1 MANDFNR
8 FARTFPSVNITRS
21 RFDRSFPHKTTFNA
35 GVLVPFFCDEVLPG
49 DTFSMD
55 TACVCRMSTPIFPV
69 MDNAFLDMYY
79 FFVPNRL
86 VWDHWKE
93 FMGEN
98 TSGPWESDIEYTIP
112 QINIYG
118 CPKGSIY
125 DQFTI
130 PQMSGSTKQAINALP
145 IRAYGLIWNEWFRDE
160 NVFTPLVIPK
170 GDTTVTVNNAYT
182 SGTWFSHFDEMPTN
196 WMLNGL
202 PLPVAKFHDYFT
214 SALPEPQK
222 GPAVTLPLGE
232 FAEVVTQDDKTV
244 PYSNIPLKWHAIGGS
259 DGISVTRGLDS
270 FIYASG
276 EGDKTPTTRMNNA
289 DGSDLPDGD
298 AFLSP
303 ANLYADL
310 ASASAISVN
319 VLRQAFAMQHL
330 YELDARGGSRYTEII
345 KTHFGVTSPDSR
357 LQIPEYLGGKRVPI
371 NVTQV
376 PQTSSTDT
384 TSPQGNVA
392 AYSLTHDK
400 DSSFTYSATEHG
412 YIIGVCCV
420 RTTQTYSQGINKM
433 WLRKRRYDFYDPAFA
448 NIGEQP
454 ILNKEIYSY
463 TSEAVQNEVFGYQEA
478 WAEYRY
484 HPGTVAGSFSPLY
497 AQSLDAWHYGVKFDS
512 LPTLSPAF
520 ISETHVNVDRT
531 LAVKASVED
540 QFLADFYFKLDCVR
554 PMPVYSVPGILGHY

>member
-112 QINIYG
+112 QIDLYG

-130 PQMSGSTKQAINALP
+130 PQLSSGSTKQAINALP

-160 NVFTPLVIPK
+160 NVFSPLVIPT
-170 GDTTVTVNNAYT
+170 GDSTVTVNNAYT
-182 SGTWFSHFDEMPTN
+182 SGTWFSHFDEMPTH

-232 FAEVVTQDDKTV
+232 LAEVGSLSDTHDFGGAPLHIVGTSSLSGNGPRALGFYSSQDNG
-244 PYSNIPLKWHAIGGS
+244 YSGDALASSGGDTS
-259 DGISVTRGLDS
+259 FMNADS
-270 FIYASG
+270 F
-276 EGDKTPTTRMNNA
+276 KVH
-289 DGSDLPDGD
+289 PD
-298 AFLSP
+298 
-303 ANLYADL
+303 NLYADL
-310 ASASAISVN
+310 SSASAISVN

-463 TSEAVQNEVFGYQEA
+463 TSESVQNEVFGYQEA

-484 HPGTVAGSFSPLY
+484 HPGTVAGAFSPLY
-497 AQSLDAWHYGVKFDS
+497 EQSLDAWHYGVKFDS

-531 LAVKASVED
+531 LAVKSSVED
-540 QFLADFYFKLDCVR
+540 QFLADFYFKFDCVR
-554 PMPVYSVPGILGHY
+554 PMPVYSLPGILGHY

>member
-35 GVLVPFFCDEVLPG
+35 GVLVPFFCDELLPG

-112 QINIYG
+112 QIDVHG

-130 PQMSGSTKQAINALP
+130 PQMPSSTKQSINALP

-160 NVFTPLVIPK
+160 NVFAPLVIPK
-170 GDTTVTVNNAYT
+170 GDTTVTVNNAVQT
-182 SGTWFSHFDEMPTN
+182 GTWFSRFDDMPTM
-196 WMLNGL
+196 WMRDAL

-222 GPAVTLPLGE
+222 GPAVTLPLGDYA
-232 FAEVVTQDDKTV
+232 FVTTKDLSLSDSVVSDV
-244 PYSNIPLKWHAIGGS
+244 PLKVSKVGSTPGLSGGNHTLFAV
-259 DGISVTRGLDS
+259 G
-270 FIYASG
+270 
-276 EGDKTPTTRMNNA
+276 
-289 DGSDLPDGD
+289 DGSTPSSVKASSSGPSSSSTDQLIYP
-298 AFLSP
+298 S
-303 ANLYADL
+303 NLVADL
-310 ASASAISVN
+310 TSASAISVN

-463 TSEAVQNEVFGYQEA
+463 TSETVQNEVFGYQEA

-484 HPGTVAGSFSPLY
+484 HPGTVAGAFSPLY
-497 AQSLDAWHYGVKFDS
+497 EQSLDAWHYGVKFDS

-531 LAVKASVED
+531 LAVKSSVED

-554 PMPVYSVPGILGHY
+554 PMPVYSLPGILGHY